1 MDEIQSARWTIKL
14 ITHILEMTS
23 MTFELLFTLHQAKI
37 TLDKP
42 IRKYMSVM
50 YCWLCNNRIML
61 SHINKLPAHQN
72 GKQIN
77 CMYIHVPV
85 FVVYR
90 QYIVYRLLA
99 YVGMTHN
106 NYLKANF

>member
-23 MTFELLFTLHQAKI
+23 MTFELLFTLQQAKI

-72 GKQIN
+72 HSLGKQIV
-77 CMYIHVPV
+77 CIQTVYTLYIDS
-85 FVVYR
+85 
-90 QYIVYRLLA
+90 
-99 YVGMTHN
+99 GDMWG
-106 NYLKANF
+106 